1 MPGAGPPAPILQARG
16 LTRRFG
22 ARVAVDRLDLD
33 VAPGEALAIFGPNGA
48 GKSTLCRLLTS
59 TLRPTGGTLRVA
71 GQDPR
76 RNERSVKRMF
86 GVVSHQ
92 TFLYDALSARENL
105 LFFARLSGVADPGAR
120 VDALLDEVGL
130 ADRGDDPVRG
140 FSRGMQ
146 QRVAL
151 SRAML
156 HEPEILLLDE
166 PFTGLDP
173 QASRWLEATILALR
187 RSGTTILLVTH
198 DPARGLELSDRWIL
212 LARGRIAA
220 SGPSGATDLAA
231 LERALGAHGTVPGAS
246 A

>member
-1 MPGAGPPAPILQARG
+1 VGAGE
-16 LTRRFG
+16 T
-22 ARVAVDRLDLD
+22 V
-33 VAPGEALAIFGPNGA
+33 AIFGPNGA

-59 TLRPTGGTLRVA
+59 TLKPTSGILRVA
-71 GQDPR
+71 GHDPR
-76 RNERSVKRMF
+76 KQEQKVKRMF

-105 LFFARLSGVADPGAR
+105 VFFARLSGVLDPAAR
-120 VDALLDEVGL
+120 VDALLQTVGL
-130 ADRGDDPVRG
+130 GDRGDDPVRG

-173 QASRWLEATILALR
+173 QATRWLESTIASLHAR
-187 RSGTTILLVTH
+187 GTTILLVTH
-198 DPARGLELSDRWIL
+198 DPARGLRLTERWIL
-212 LARGRIAA
+212 LSRGRLTA
-220 SGPSGATDLAA
+220 SGDSRLTRREA
-231 LERALGAHGTVPGAS
+231 LEEALGAVGTVPGLAS
-246 A
+246 

>member
-1 MPGAGPPAPILQARG
+1 M
-16 LTRRFG
+16 
-22 ARVAVDRLDLD
+22 
-33 VAPGEALAIFGPNGA
+33 APGEALAVFGPNGA

-59 TLRPTGGTLRVA
+59 TLKPTSGTLRVA
-71 GQDPR
+71 GHDPAR
-76 RNERSVKRMF
+76 AELRVKRMF

-120 VDALLDEVGL
+120 VARLLAEVGL
-130 ADRGDDPVRG
+130 AERGDDVVRS

-151 SRAML
+151 SRALL

-173 QASRWLEATILALR
+173 QATRWLEETIASLH
-187 RSGTTILLVTH
+187 SGGTTILLVTH
-198 DPARGLELSDRWIL
+198 DPARGLALSDRWIVL
-212 LARGRIAA
+212 SRGRLRA
-220 SGPSGATDLAA
+220 SGVSRQTERHA
-231 LERALGAHGTVPGAS
+231 LEQMLTS
-246 A
+246 